1 MAGQC
6 PPNLVRRMFSRTTT
20 QALREHRAH
29 EHRGAHPYRVILGE
43 VRRRLINTRRRMEE
57 MLAGQQV
64 RKGGVVPWGVSGSQW
79 REAAVRV

>member
-43 VRRRLINTRRRMEE
+43 VRGRAAACFFFLSACSW
-57 MLAGQQV
+57 LA
-64 RKGGVVPWGVSGSQW
+64 
-79 REAAVRV
+79 AAYLTDSVCVGLLQLMTTIY